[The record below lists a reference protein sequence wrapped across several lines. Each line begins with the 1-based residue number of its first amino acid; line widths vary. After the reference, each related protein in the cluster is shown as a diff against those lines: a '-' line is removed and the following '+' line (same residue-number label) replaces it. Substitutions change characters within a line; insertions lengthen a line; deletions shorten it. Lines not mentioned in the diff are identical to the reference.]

1 MGLAL
6 LGRHEDVAHARLEFA
21 NGCIANLTASRISQ
35 APDRGMKIWS
45 AAGHAVIDFVN
56 RTVSVTQPS
65 AAVCSGQL
73 DVESLSPVERDQLK
87 QTLYAE
93 HLPTRQI
100 NMEAR
105 NPLVDELSDFK
116 SSIRSG
122 NKPRVTGEQAR
133 DAPGGCRS
141 NSAANQCARL
151 EWGSC
156 WPDRPPTICQAG
168 HLARPAL
175 AHTG

>member
-1 MGLAL
+1 M
-6 LGRHEDVAHARLEFA
+6 
-21 NGCIANLTASRISQ
+21 
-35 APDRGMKIWS
+35 
-45 AAGHAVIDFVN
+45 
-56 RTVSVTQPS
+56 
-65 AAVCSGQL
+65 CSGQL

-100 NMEAR
+100 DVEAR

-133 DAPGGCRS
+133 DALAIADQILQQING
-141 NSAANQCARL
+141 RL

-156 WPDRPPTICQAG
+156 WPYRPPDHLPSQPSCKGRTG
-168 HLARPAL
+168 HPATSAIPRPANGGS
-175 AHTG
+175 AAV